1 MAARRFIGFGEPRMR
16 VELDK
21 KALFALA
28 SDSRLEILK
37 AMQPMRRT
45 VTQLAETLGI
55 DKAAV
60 HRHLKMLEEGGF
72 VKRYEDHG
80 FVYYGLSWKSR
91 DLLSPGENTKVVILL
106 TSSILM
112 LGLVATLSLAI
123 LLLDDPVQILVPPK
137 SPEPYDGVP
146 ELGIIDQL
154 MQEPALFWAVYAAAA
169 ATACASA
176 YGFLKMTRR
185 PRQPGAKPH
194 LGEAN
199 P

>member
-1 MAARRFIGFGEPRMR
+1 MAARHFIRFGEPRMR

-37 AMQPMRRT
+37 SMQPMRRT

-60 HRHLKMLEEGGF
+60 HRHLKTLEEGGF
-72 VKRYEDHG
+72 VKRYEEHG

-106 TSSILM
+106 TSSVLM
-112 LGLVATLSLAI
+112 LGLVATLTLAI
-123 LLLDDPVQILVPPK
+123 LMLEDPAHMMLPPK
-137 SPEPYDGVP
+137 WQEPYEGVP
-146 ELGIIDQL
+146 ELGMIDQL
-154 MQEPALFWAVYAAAA
+154 MQEPVLFWTVFAASASA
-169 ATACASA
+169 MCASM
-176 YGFLKMTRR
+176 YGFLRKTRR
-185 PRQPGAKPH
+185 PKQPGAAPEPQ
-194 LGEAN
+194 GRQ
-199 P
+199 

>member
-1 MAARRFIGFGEPRMR
+1 MR

-45 VTQLAETLGI
+45 VTQLADCIGI

-60 HRHLKMLEEGGF
+60 HRHLKTLEGGGL

-91 DLLSPGENTKVVILL
+91 DLLSPGENTRVVILL
-106 TSSILM
+106 SSICVM
-112 LGLVATLSLAI
+112 VGIAAI
-123 LLLDDPVQILVPPK
+123 LSFALFTLEDPPSPLPPK
-137 SPEPYDGVP
+137 GPIDTDPDTVDPWILSDLAGHPVVFWLIFAGVVA
-146 ELGIIDQL
+146 GS
-154 MQEPALFWAVYAAAA
+154 
-169 ATACASA
+169 CASA
-176 YGFLKMTRR
+176 YGTLRIVKK
-185 PRQPGAKPH
+185 PAQPGAVIDVDDSHCP
-194 LGEAN
+194 GA
-199 P
+199 

>member
-1 MAARRFIGFGEPRMR
+1 MR

-45 VTQLAETLGI
+45 VTQLAESLGI

-72 VKRYEDHG
+72 VTRYEDHG

-91 DLLSPGENTKVVILL
+91 DLLSPGENTRVVILL
-106 TSSILM
+106 ASVVMM
-112 LGLVATLSLAI
+112 LSLVAVLSLAI
-123 LLLDDPVQILVPPK
+123 LMLDDPVQVLLPK
-137 SPEPYDGVP
+137 GPTEPYEGVP
-146 ELGIIDQL
+146 ELGVIDQL
-154 MQEPALFWAVYAAAA
+154 VREPVLFWTVLAAAVVA
-169 ATACASA
+169 ASLSV
-176 YGFLKMTRR
+176 YGTLRITRR
-185 PRQPGAKPH
+185 PRQPGALPEKDEGTASAP
-194 LGEAN
+194 
-199 P
+199 